1 MRSVL
6 GTPGG
11 VILQDIGPDGR
22 LLLCRDTA
30 RSYIFVRRPGDAA
43 DRDVSW
49 FDQGLASDLSP
60 DGKILAFTEQ
70 SEEAGPSYAACI
82 RDLSGNAPVRLGS
95 GNCAG
100 LSPDGRYVLAEDPDT
115 AVITALP
122 TGPGEP
128 HRIPTP
134 PDLHRQG
141 PARWLPAGSGIVIF
155 GRQNNRTVGYVID
168 FPSGATR
175 AIAAAAPMQQPGEAV
190 PTLDGRAAVV
200 TDYTTGNLLFVPFD
214 AAQPRPVPGAKP
226 FDRGVQWADA
236 KTLYVRSGRTSP
248 AVVDLLDVTTGQRR
262 PWKTLGAGDRAGQIT
277 MYGMAISRDGS
288 TYAYD
293 SFQELTDLFLVDGLK

>member
-1 MRSVL
+1 
-6 GTPGG
+6 

-30 RSYIFVRRPGDAA
+30 RSYIFVRRSGDAA

-122 TGPGEP
+122 TGAGEP

-226 FDRGVQWADA
+226 GGCEDVVRPLRQDVSRGRRPPRRDDRSA
-236 KTLYVRSGRTSP
+236 P
-248 AVVDLLDVTTGQRR
+248 AVENARSRRSRR
-262 PWKTLGAGDRAGQIT
+262 PDHHVRHGHQPRRFDVRIRQLPGADRSLPRRWFEVTA
-277 MYGMAISRDGS
+277 
-288 TYAYD
+288 
-293 SFQELTDLFLVDGLK
+293 